1 MLEQPAVI
9 EHGTS
14 PTGRWLRARRVRIA
28 LWAAVIEG
36 ALVVFHVISWPA
48 ALVIALAVLA
58 AYFTVGHRLRSDT
71 LGQIA
76 WIAAVWQAAV
86 LLVPL
91 LVIFVGTLAI
101 IIVGAIAILALLVL
115 FTSRG

>member
-1 MLEQPAVI
+1 MLEPHAVI

-14 PTGRWLRARRVRIA
+14 PTGRWLRTRRVRIA
-28 LWAAVIEG
+28 LWGAVIEG
-36 ALVVFHVISWPA
+36 VLVAFHVISWPM

-58 AYFTVGHRLRSDT
+58 AYFIVGHRLRSDT

-101 IIVGAIAILALLVL
+101 IIVGAIAILALIVL
-115 FTSRG
+115 FTDRG